1 MSMEKNLNNF
11 LEELIQE
18 VENELDEATT
28 SGAAGAYNTPNAFS
42 DKGAKDKKLKKKIAT
57 QLGMKLVGKIDESV
71 ITEKQFKGLDG
82 IDDKTPLTKISDRQ
96 KLKIIQGTGNI
107 ISFKVPK
114 GSDRNFWQVISK
126 GKIKKTRNPQGYTR
140 YILPGKMISSPFF
153 KSEKDLVNGVD
164 WDSVEKARRFNES
177 VVSEDSPESAHP
189 QGSDKLTN
197 RTIVMDM
204 LDVISHMKFG
214 PDYHKLTTS
223 QKKEVHKEAIKG
235 YLINDKPFKESVNEA
250 GVNVWYFYKK
260 ANKDKNKFF
269 KMLSDFRKKHS
280 DTVWI
285 KMLNYAL
292 EDFNEN
298 PTKYKTIDDK
308 QNILF
313 KNLQTNKKA
322 YE

>member
-71 ITEKQFKGLDG
+71 ITERQFKGLDG
-82 IDDKTPLTKISDRQ
+82 IDDKTPLSKISDKQ

-177 VVSEDSPESAHP
+177 LNESIRV
-189 QGSDKLTN
+189 GK
-197 RTIVMDM
+197 
-204 LDVISHMKFG
+204 VISI
-214 PDYHKLTTS
+214 
-223 QKKEVHKEAIKG
+223 KKYNPKT
-235 YLINDKPFKESVNEA
+235 NSKESVDVKITN
-250 GVNVWYFYKK
+250 YIKK
-260 ANKDKNKFF
+260 SGSKDFVEYELKGKKGRVSIDVF
-269 KMLSDFRKKHS
+269 KSIMELVK
-280 DTVWI
+280 
-285 KMLNYAL
+285 
-292 EDFNEN
+292 
-298 PTKYKTIDDK
+298 
-308 QNILF
+308 
-313 KNLQTNKKA
+313 
-322 YE
+322 